1 LFGFT
6 NKVELMDFATKDLIA
21 HIAEKEHCTKKDVT
35 QAVKIVIDGISELL
49 TNEDCSTLRL
59 QNLGIFSIASIE
71 PHTGR
76 NPKTGE
82 ELQIKASKVP
92 SFKPGKGLKDSVA

>member
-1 LFGFT
+1 
-6 NKVELMDFATKDLIA
+6 MDFATKDLIA

-76 NPKTGE
+76 NPKTGHPVEVPASRRVSFRMSKDLKLKINSE
-82 ELQIKASKVP
+82 EY
-92 SFKPGKGLKDSVA
+92 